1 MCAHQFSAE
10 EQSHSRIVNL
20 KPAQKVM
27 GISAIKILYQ
37 KNDAGGV
44 ILFFKE

>member
-10 EQSHSRIVNL
+10 EQL